1 MMLFLGVK
9 IVVTY
14 RALKAFKNRVLRR
27 MHEPRRGISE
37 SLGNYTARGFI
48 L

>member
-1 MMLFLGVK
+1 
-9 IVVTY
+9 
-14 RALKAFKNRVLRR
+14 LKALENKVLRR
-27 MHEPRRGISE
+27 MHGPKRGISE